1 MDIGELLSYKKL
13 IIIFAQPP
21 NTPKRSAPG
30 EEDDED
36 EWDAKRSKKLIKTP
50 YHPRQRHTR
59 HAPETPTPVRA
70 TPVRTSE
77 PPTPIRAAL
86 PAPEN
91 DVVEPQLTQEQKA
104 DILKYVET
112 EAAEVEP
119 LDETNLKRMIL
130 LFEKRAL
137 RNQEMRVKFPDQPDK
152 FMESE
157 VELHDVLQELHAV
170 ATNPEL
176 YPVMVELGIVPSL
189 LELLAHENTD
199 VAVGV
204 VDLLQELT
212 ESDVYNEAAEE
223 ADTLIDALLQQQVF
237 ALLVQNLDR
246 LDESISEESDGVFN
260 TLAIFENL
268 LETRPELC
276 VEAGKQGLI
285 TWLLKRIKMKTP
297 FNTNK
302 LYASEILSILLQNT
316 QENKLLLGDQDGI
329 DVLLQQL
336 AYYKRHD
343 PQTDQ
348 EQELMENLFDILCSS
363 LMESVNRERFLKGEG
378 LQLMNLML
386 REKKMSRNGS
396 LKVLDYAMNG
406 ADGKDN
412 CSKFVDILGLRT
424 IFPLFMKTPTKN
436 RKKIVTAEE
445 HEERYQLPKQSSFGL
460 ALSRTLAL
468 PPKQSIS
475 VAKHVVSIIASML
488 RHCKGQQRQRLL
500 SKFTE
505 NDYEK
510 VDRLMELHF
519 KYLEKVEEVEKNAK
533 DDDDEEETMIKRLNE
548 GLFTLQ
554 LVDYILLEACI
565 GCPPAVKQRVTRIL
579 TQRRAS
585 LKTIRNIVR
594 EYAGNL
600 GDDGDVEWKEAQQ
613 QHILQLIDKF

>member
-1 MDIGELLSYKKL
+1 MDIGELLSYK
-13 IIIFAQPP
+13 PP
-21 NTPKRSAPG
+21 NTPKRSAPD
-30 EEDDED
+30 EEDEED
-36 EWDAKRSKKLIKTP
+36 EWDTNRRKLIKTP
-50 YHPRQRHTR
+50 YVPRQRHSLKS
-59 HAPETPTPVRA
+59 TPLRGTPVPSTPIRVDSTPVR
-70 TPVRTSE
+70 SE
-77 PPTPIRAAL
+77 PPTPLRAAL

-91 DVVEPQLTQEQKA
+91 DVIEPELTQEQKEN
-104 DILKYVET
+104 IIKLVES
-112 EAAEVEP
+112 EAAEIEP

-157 VELHDVLQELHAV
+157 LELHDVLQELHAV

-176 YPVMVELGIVPSL
+176 YPQMVELSVVPSL

-199 VAVGV
+199 ISVRV

-212 ESDVYNEAAEE
+212 EPDVYNEAPDE
-223 ADTLIDALLQQQVF
+223 ADVLIDALLNQQVF
-237 ALLVQNLDR
+237 ALLVQNLER
-246 LDESISEESDGVFN
+246 LDETISDESSGVFN
-260 TLAIFENL
+260 TLSIFENL
-268 LETRPELC
+268 LEIKPEIC
-276 VEAGKQGLI
+276 VDAGKQGLI
-285 TWLLKRIKMKTP
+285 TWLLKRVKVKGP
-297 FNTNK
+297 FDSNK
-302 LYASEILSILLQNT
+302 LYATEILSILLQNT
-316 QENKLLLGDQDGI
+316 SENKLLLGDLDGI

-343 PQTDQ
+343 PQTP
-348 EQELMENLFDILCSS
+348 EEHELMENLFNILCSS
-363 LMESVNRERFLKGEG
+363 LMETVNKERFLKGEG

-386 REKKMSRNGS
+386 REKKISRNGS

-406 ADGKDN
+406 VDGKDN

-424 IFPLFMKTPTKN
+424 IFPLFMKTPKKN

-445 HEERYQLPKQSSFGL
+445 HEE
-460 ALSRTLAL
+460 
-468 PPKQSIS
+468 
-475 VAKHVVSIIASML
+475 HVVSIIASML
-488 RHCKGQQRQRLL
+488 RNCKGQQRQRLL
-500 SKFTE
+500 NKFTE

-533 DDDDEEETMIKRLNE
+533 DEDNEEEALINRLNG

-565 GCPPAVKQRVTRIL
+565 GCPAAVKQRVTKIL

-600 GDDGDVEWKEAQQ
+600 GDNGDVEWKEAQQ

>member
-1 MDIGELLSYKKL
+1 MDIGELLSYK
-13 IIIFAQPP
+13 PP

-246 LDESISEESDGVFN
+246 LDETISEESDGVFN

-285 TWLLKRIKMKTP
+285 AWLLKRIKMKTP

-363 LMESVNRERFLKGEG
+363 LMEAVNRERFLKGEG

-445 HEERYQLPKQSSFGL
+445 HEE
-460 ALSRTLAL
+460 
-468 PPKQSIS
+468 
-475 VAKHVVSIIASML
+475 HVVSIIASML